1 MINSTKRKVDHNEN
15 LLKDLGEKHEHAE
28 GLIEANRKRISR
40 LQAELDALKKGGAP
54 LAVPETEPAPIDTAA
69 TAGSGVDTEMIE
81 SL

>member
-40 LQAELDALKKGGAP
+40 L
-54 LAVPETEPAPIDTAA
+54 
-69 TAGSGVDTEMIE
+69 
-81 SL
+81 